1 MFDEMW
7 QEIQESSGEIF
18 DIPETFDAD
27 EDDISAEEKFNR
39 YLNSNIEHVWVCHLS
54 NCPLGTPKTP
64 KGCHNTEVNQTQT
77 NGNFCTLLK
86 TQQ

>member
-27 EDDISAEEKFNR
+27 EDDLSAEEKFNR
-39 YLNSNIEHVWVCHLS
+39 YLNSNIEHI
-54 NCPLGTPKTP
+54 
-64 KGCHNTEVNQTQT
+64 
-77 NGNFCTLLK
+77 
-86 TQQ
+86 